1 MNGRTIVWGTFD
13 CGKPRVRIMLEAL
26 RSLEPDL
33 VICHRSPWNEIE
45 DKSMLGPGARLIVFL
60 RLLAAYPA
68 LLLAY
73 LRTPQHNR
81 VVVPYPGI
89 LDVLVL
95 YPFARLRGA
104 RICWDMFLSAYD
116 TIVIDRQMIRKGSL
130 FAKLLYSTE
139 WLATRAA
146 ATILLDTCEHA
157 RYIAALYRLPLSRTG
172 TVWVGVESDVFTPV
186 SNPAAGM
193 PVKVLFYGQ
202 FIPLHGLPV
211 IVEAICEI
219 ASRSE
224 APAMEF
230 TIIGT
235 GQEQPSVDAMIKLH
249 QLKNVKRIPWVDYRL
264 LAQKIAEASIC
275 LGVFAAKGKAARVIP
290 NKVFQ
295 ILAARRPL
303 VTMDCPAI
311 REIIA
316 PGRSIRL
323 VRPGDPFDLANAL
336 ITLAQELCDPAKS
349 VEIHKAA
356 QKEMTTVGMT
366 VVRDQLA
373 SALETQ

>member
-33 VICHRSPWNEIE
+33 VVCHRSPWNGIE
-45 DKSMLGPGARLIVFL
+45 DKSVLPPRARLIVLL
-60 RLLAAYPA
+60 RWLAAYPA

-73 LRTPQHNR
+73 LRIPQHDR

-89 LDVLVL
+89 LDVLIL

-104 RICWDMFLSAYD
+104 RIYWDMFLSAYD
-116 TIVIDRQMIRKGSL
+116 TIVIDRQMLRKGSL
-130 FAKLLYSTE
+130 LAKLLYSTE

-146 ATILLDTCEHA
+146 GTILLDTCEHA
-157 RYIAALYRLPLSRTG
+157 RYIAALYRLPLAKTKS
-172 TVWVGVESDVFTPV
+172 VWVGVESDVFTPV
-186 SNPAAGM
+186 STPPTGM

-211 IVEAICEI
+211 IIEAIREI
-219 ASRSE
+219 ASRPE

-235 GQEQPSVDAMIKLH
+235 GQEQLAIDAMIKQH
-249 QLKNVKRIPWVDYRL
+249 QLENLVRIPWVDYRL
-264 LAQKIAEASIC
+264 LAQKIANASIC
-275 LGVFAAKGKAARVIP
+275 LGVFAAEGKATRVIP

-323 VRPGDPFDLANAL
+323 VRPGDPSDLANAL
-336 ITLAQELCDPAKS
+336 ISLAQEMCDPARTI
-349 VEIHKAA
+349 EIHEAA
-356 QKEMTTVGMT
+356 QTEMTTVGMT

-373 SALETQ
+373 TALETL